1 MSTEAHYKSRGKAWA
16 AAAAAVGIDPS
27 DVPLCGARDGSVAA
41 TTAEITCPDCL
52 SLRSRLADDPEGVA
66 KIAAARWNGA
76 ALGAAA
82 AAANGRPAGGEP
94 GSPPTATP
102 PSDMA
107 LVMVGTMPVALAD
120 IIATLTTGGK
130 MRVPCPPIEARVGWA
145 RSLLAAAEE
154 SEALAAILNGST
166 FQIVMLLAGLATI
179 IRPVR
184 VTVDEDAETPTIS
197 ATDIDRSWEKT
208 FG

>member
-16 AAAAAVGIDPS
+16 AAAAAAGIDPGE
-27 DVPLCGARDGSVAA
+27 VPLCGARDGSVAA

-66 KIAAARWNGA
+66 KIAAARWNGT

-82 AAANGRPAGGEP
+82 AAANGRPAGGESSAQP
-94 GSPPTATP
+94 APP

-120 IIATLTTGGK
+120 IIATLTSGGK
-130 MRVPCPPIEARVGWA
+130 VRIPCPPVEARVGWA

-154 SEALAAILNGST
+154 SEALAGILNGGT

-197 ATDIDRSWEKT
+197 AADIDRSWEKT